1 MFRGSTEAVF
11 MVALP
16 QLIIMDGV
24 FVPTVLPFSVPAI
37 PKAMMLKAI
46 YYIENQDTHVWTFQ
60 EERAACKIS

>member
-1 MFRGSTEAVF
+1 
-11 MVALP
+11 
-16 QLIIMDGV
+16 
-24 FVPTVLPFSVPAI
+24 VPAI